1 MNTTRKRRPWRTLVL
16 LLLALT
22 LAALLPGLWIGSEMA
37 RVLVMTANTESV
49 RMPLVLT
56 HRAYATAVLIVL
68 SSSLASFLVV
78 GRRIRNLQLLS
89 VLKAP
94 E

>member
-1 MNTTRKRRPWRTLVL
+1 LVL
-16 LLLALT
+16 LSELAVLT
-22 LAALLPGLWIGSEMA
+22 LAALPPGLWIGTELA
-37 RVLVMTANTESV
+37 RILVMTANTESV

-56 HRAYATAVLIVL
+56 DRAYATAVVIVL
-68 SSSLASFLVV
+68 SSSMASFLVV
-78 GRRIRNLQLLS
+78 GRRIKNLQLLS